1 MPLLTTFQ
9 SLETAALIIAFAPGF
24 ACKHGSTAH
33 DREYLERRK
42 AYADLEAAAKS
53 YLEETETLLQTRNEP
68 LALACEY
75 RRQKYIQAAV
85 RVMVCDLPNHS
96 LSLNMGR

>member
-1 MPLLTTFQ
+1 M
-9 SLETAALIIAFAPGF
+9 
-24 ACKHGSTAH
+24 
-33 DREYLERRK
+33 
-42 AYADLEAAAKS
+42 AAKS

-68 LALACEY
+68 LALAREY